1 MTEESSSEETDTAKE
16 LKQAAESG
24 RVESPSPEAPPADRQ
39 NSPVAAA
46 AFQGPIPPPS
56 ILRGY
61 DDIIQDGAERI
72 MTMAEDEQDHR
83 HDLEKRQVGLFER
96 GQWFAFILGMVTIV
110 CGTYLIATG
119 HDVTGFGALLIGLGS
134 IVSSLLFGNQTS
146 SDASGD
152 LSDSS
157 EDSQPESPGEGQ
169 EG

>member
-1 MTEESSSEETDTAKE
+1 MSEESSSEETDPAKE
-16 LKQAAESG
+16 LKEAAESG
-24 RVESPSPEAPPADRQ
+24 RVESPSPEGPADRQ
-39 NSPVAAA
+39 NPPVAAA

-61 DDIIQDGAERI
+61 DEIIPDGAERI

-96 GQWFAFILGMVTIV
+96 GQWFAFILGLVTIG
-110 CGTYLIATG
+110 CGTYLLATG
-119 HDVTGFGALLIGLGS
+119 HDVTGFGTLLIGLGS

-146 SDASGD
+146 SDASDD

-157 EDSQPESPGEGQ
+157 EDSQPE
-169 EG
+169 